1 MTLKERTE
9 AEQKKY
15 VKKLKKVIV
24 EEKTHKQETN
34 AIKKK
39 TEKKPTR
46 IQKKTN
52 FRKQDN

>member
-39 TEKKPTR
+39 NRKETYKNSEKDE
-46 IQKKTN
+46 
-52 FRKQDN
+52 FS